1 MNNLLKVILLGL
13 TVNVATGYA
22 EDTTA
27 KTYDIKVDTT
37 LANKTVRFSVTSNY
51 PSDIIITQI
60 SQFTNNGDACAIST
74 NQYSIKPNTEQ
85 PIFPFSSKD
94 QSICFSKVHLFERY
108 SNGTYPAVLGFY
120 DPTDPSKISVL
131 KDYLSDWSSYI
142 VTPVVFKVSYT
153 YQNIANQKGVVKY
166 FVYRVNE

>member
-1 MNNLLKVILLGL
+1 MNNKLLKIIITAVAIS
-13 TVNVATGYA
+13 VATAYA
-22 EDTTA
+22 ENVPP
-27 KTYDIKVDTT
+27 KTYDIKVNTT
-37 LANKTVRFSVTSNY
+37 LANKTVRFTVTSNY

-60 SQFTNNGDACAIST
+60 SQFTNNDEACAIST

-94 QSICFSKVHLFERY
+94 QSICFSRVHLFERY

-120 DPTDPSKISVL
+120 DPSLSIL
-131 KDYLSDWSSYI
+131 KDYLPDWSSYV

-166 FVYRVNE
+166 FLYRINE